1 MKKVNVKING
11 RMNKL
16 IAVLVVVLLVGIG
29 RLAWLQLIVGD
40 DLTAKFQFQ
49 SIREYKLQS
58 PRGGIYDRNGREL
71 AISVETKSLFVDPKM
86 VMENSENMSPQEAAA
101 LIAPLVDMKP
111 EEIMK
116 LIEGGGQFAWVKR
129 HLETD
134 TINRITEVRKTTK
147 IRGFEYYPEVKRYYP
162 LNSVAA
168 QVLGFVNQE
177 DKGIVGV
184 ENMYDNIL
192 KGSVTMQ
199 RVTVD
204 NLGRAIGESVHV
216 PKFIRDGKAI
226 YLTIDSQIQCIAE
239 AAMDEAMKEN
249 KTTKGAAIVVDPRTG
264 EILAMVSRP
273 TFDPNNLDKLE
284 NDRLIVSGITN
295 GYEPGSTFK
304 AIVAAMAIEEKV
316 VSPDEVFYDSGYI
329 EVSGH
334 RMQNWD
340 GEGHGNVTFTEI
352 IKNSLNT
359 GFAQVGLRLG
369 AHRLISYAEKFGF
382 NQATNIELPGEATG
396 FLFSSADDMIDSDIA
411 TMSIGQSILVTPIQ
425 VLMAVSS
432 LANEGVLLQPRII
445 REIKNAD
452 GSVYESHKE
461 NIVVRQTVSAE
472 TANTMKYLLEKVI
485 SEGGGGKA
493 KIPGYRVAGKTG
505 TAQKVENGVYKDG
518 EYIASFVGFVPVE
531 KPRLAVIVVIDN
543 PSGSS
548 YYGGQ
553 VAAPVAKKI
562 MHESL
567 RYLNVLPNETTAME
581 LPRHARQA
589 PEAMP
594 SVQEKSGLVLVPD
607 VRGKTMKEAMR
618 ALMAEGLTMIPEGT
632 GIAVS
637 QDITPYSSAQAGSAV
652 RVRFEPR

>member
-1 MKKVNVKING
+1 MKKTNLQINK
-11 RMNKL
+11 RTNKL
-16 IAVLVVVLLVGIG
+16 IFFLVFLLIIAVG
-29 RLAWLQLIVGD
+29 RLAWLQIVVGD
-40 DLTAKFQFQ
+40 DLTDKFHNM
-49 SIREYKLQS
+49 SMREYKLQS

-71 AISVETKSLFVDPKM
+71 AISIETKSLFVDPKV
-86 VMENSENMSPQEAAA
+86 VMENAENMSPQEAVS
-101 LIAPLVDMKP
+101 LIAPIVNMAP
-111 EEIMK
+111 EELMK
-116 LIEGGGQFAWVKR
+116 LIERGGQFAWVKR
-129 HLETD
+129 HLETNEIER
-134 TINRITEVRKTTK
+134 INEVRKNTK
-147 IRGFEYYPEVKRYYP
+147 IKGFAYYPEVKRYYP

-177 DKGIVGV
+177 DKGIIGV
-184 ENMYDNIL
+184 ENMYNDIL

-199 RVTVD
+199 KVTVD
-204 NLGRAIGESVHV
+204 NYGRTIGESVHV

-239 AAMDEAMKEN
+239 AAMDEAMTVN
-249 KTTKGAAIVVDPRTG
+249 KTNKGTIIVIDPKTG

-273 TFDPNNLDKLE
+273 TFDPNKLDKLE
-284 NDRLIVSGITN
+284 NDRLIVNGITH

-304 AIVAAMAIEEKV
+304 AVVAAMAIEEKV
-316 VSPDEVFYDSGYI
+316 VSPNEVFHDSGYI
-329 EVSGH
+329 KVSGH
-334 RMQNWD
+334 TMKNWD
-340 GEGHGNVTFTEI
+340 GKGHGNVTFTDI

-369 AHRLISYAEKFGF
+369 GDRLISYAKKFGF
-382 NQATNIELPGEATG
+382 GQETNIEMPGEERG
-396 FLFSSADDMIDSDIA
+396 FLFRSARDMVDSDIA

-472 TANTMKYLLEKVI
+472 TANTMKGLLEKVI
-485 SEGGGGKA
+485 SEGGGSKA
-493 KIPGYRVAGKTG
+493 QIPGYRVAGKTG
-505 TAQKVENGVYKDG
+505 TAQKVEKGVYKPG
-518 EYIASFVGFVPVE
+518 EYIASFVGFAPVE
-531 KPRLAVIVVIDN
+531 NPRLAVIVVIDT
-543 PSGSS
+543 PSGNS

-562 MHESL
+562 LHESM
-567 RYLNVLPNETTAME
+567 RYLNILPNETAITE
-581 LPRHARQA
+581 LPRNERQT
-589 PEAMP
+589 PQAMP
-594 SVQEKSGLVLVPD
+594 SVKEKKGLVTVPD
-607 VRGKTMKEAMR
+607 VRGKSMKEAMR
-618 ALMAEGLTMIPEGT
+618 ALMTAGLTMIPEGT

-637 QDITPYSSAQAGSAV
+637 QDITPFSSAQAGSAV

>member
-1 MKKVNVKING
+1 MKKSNVQING
-11 RMNKL
+11 RINKL
-16 IAVLVVVLLVGIG
+16 IAFLVFLLIVAVG
-29 RLAWLQLIVGD
+29 RLAWLQIVVGD
-40 DLTAKFQFQ
+40 DLTDKFHNM
-49 SIREYKLQS
+49 SMREYKLQS

-71 AISVETKSLFVDPKM
+71 AISIETKSLFVDPKV
-86 VMENSENMSPQEAAA
+86 VMENAENMSPQEAVS
-101 LIAPLVDMKP
+101 LIAPIVNMPP

-116 LIEGGGQFAWVKR
+116 LIERGGQFAWVKR
-129 HLETD
+129 HLETEE
-134 TINRITEVRKTTK
+134 INRINEVRKNTK
-147 IRGFEYYPEVKRYYP
+147 IKGFAYYPEVKRYYP

-177 DKGIVGV
+177 DKGIIGV
-184 ENMYDNIL
+184 ENMYNDIL
-192 KGSVTMQ
+192 KGSVMMQ
-199 RVTVD
+199 KVTVD
-204 NLGRAIGESVHV
+204 NYGRAIGESVHV

-239 AAMDEAMKEN
+239 AAMDEAMTVN
-249 KTTKGAAIVVDPRTG
+249 KTNKGTIIVVDPKTG

-273 TFDPNNLDKLE
+273 TFDPNKLDKLE
-284 NDRLIVSGITN
+284 NDRLIVNGITH

-304 AIVAAMAIEEKV
+304 AVVAAMAIEEKV
-316 VSPDEVFYDSGYI
+316 VSPNEVFYDSGYI

-334 RMQNWD
+334 RMKNWD
-340 GEGHGNVTFTEI
+340 GKGHGNVTFTDI

-369 AHRLISYAEKFGF
+369 GDRLISYAKKFGF
-382 NQATNIELPGEATG
+382 GQETNIEMPGEERG
-396 FLFSSADDMIDSDIA
+396 FLFRSARDMVDSDIA
-411 TMSIGQSILVTPIQ
+411 TMSIGHSILVTPIQ

-472 TANTMKYLLEKVI
+472 TANTMKGLLEKVI
-485 SEGGGGKA
+485 SEGGGSKA
-493 KIPGYRVAGKTG
+493 QIPGYRVAGKTG
-505 TAQKVENGVYKDG
+505 TAQKVENGAYKPG
-518 EYIASFVGFVPVE
+518 EYIASFVGFAPVE
-531 KPRLAVIVVIDN
+531 NPRLAVIVVIDN

-562 MHESL
+562 LHESM
-567 RYLNVLPNETTAME
+567 RYLNILPNETATTE
-581 LPRHARQA
+581 LPRNERQT
-589 PEAMP
+589 PKAMP
-594 SVQEKSGLVLVPD
+594 SVKEKKGLVMVPD

-618 ALMAEGLTMIPEGT
+618 ALMSEGLTMIPEGT

-637 QDITPYSSAQAGSAV
+637 QDITPFSSAQAGSAV

>member
-1 MKKVNVKING
+1 MKKVNAKINEKIT
-11 RMNKL
+11 KL
-16 IAVLVVVLLVGIG
+16 VILLVLVLIVSVG
-29 RLAWLQLIVGD
+29 RLAWLQLIEGD
-40 DLTAKFQFQ
+40 ELAAKFRFQ
-49 SIREYKLQS
+49 SMREYELQS

-71 AISVETKSLFVDPKM
+71 AISVETKSLFVDPKV
-86 VMENSENMSPQEAAA
+86 VMENSKNMAPQEAAE

-129 HLETD
+129 HLETE
-134 TINRITEVRKTTK
+134 TLERITEVRKNTK
-147 IRGFEYYPEVKRYYP
+147 IEGFAYYPEVKRYYP
-162 LNSVAA
+162 LNSAAA

-177 DKGIVGV
+177 DKGIVGI
-184 ENMYDNIL
+184 ENMYDDIL
-192 KGSVTMQ
+192 KGSVVMQ
-199 RVTVD
+199 KVTVD
-204 NLGRAIGESVHV
+204 RLGRAIGESVHL

-239 AAMDEAMKEN
+239 AAMDEAMQVN
-249 KTTKGAAIVVDPRTG
+249 KTTKGAAIVVDPKTG

-284 NDRLIVSGITN
+284 NERLLISGITH

-304 AIVAAMAIEEKV
+304 AIVAAAAIEEKV
-316 VSPDEVFYDSGYI
+316 VTPDEVLYDSGYI

-334 RMQNWD
+334 RMKNWD
-340 GEGHGNVTFTEI
+340 GESHGYVTFTEI

-396 FLFSSADDMIDSDIA
+396 FLFSSADDMINSDIA

-425 VLMAVSS
+425 VLMAVSA
-432 LANEGVLLQPRII
+432 LANDGVLLQPRIV

-461 NIVVRQTVSAE
+461 NIVVRQAVSTE

-485 SEGGGGKA
+485 SEGGGSKA
-493 KIPGYRVAGKTG
+493 QIPGYRVAGKTG

-518 EYIASFVGFVPVE
+518 EYIASFVGFAPVE
-531 KPRLAVIVVIDN
+531 KPRIAVIVVIDN

-553 VAAPVAKKI
+553 VAAPVAQKI
-562 MHESL
+562 MHETL
-567 RYLNVLPNETTAME
+567 RYLNVLPGEATEAE
-581 LPRHARQA
+581 LPRHMRQA
-589 PEAMP
+589 PQAMP

-618 ALMAEGLTMIPEGT
+618 ALMSEGLTMIPEGT

-637 QDITPYSSAQAGSAV
+637 QDITPYSSAEAGSAV

>member
-1 MKKVNVKING
+1 MKKINTKINI

-16 IAVLVVVLLVGIG
+16 IAIMVIVLIVAVG
-29 RLAWLQLIVGD
+29 RLAWLQLVVGD
-40 DLTAKFQFQ
+40 DMTARFQFQ

-71 AISVETKSLFVDPKM
+71 AISVETKSLFVDPKL
-86 VMENSENMSPQEAAA
+86 VMENSKNMAPREAAE
-101 LIAPLVDMKP
+101 LIAPIVEMHPDD
-111 EEIMK
+111 IMK

-134 TINRITEVRKTTK
+134 TINRINEVRKNTK

-168 QVLGFVNQE
+168 QILGFVNQE
-177 DKGIVGV
+177 DKGIVGI
-184 ENMYDNIL
+184 ENLYDDIL
-192 KGSVTMQ
+192 KGSVSMQ
-199 RVTVD
+199 KVTVD
-204 NLGRAIGESVHV
+204 HNGRAIGESVHL

-239 AAMDEAMKEN
+239 AAMDEAMIVN
-249 KTTKGAAIVVDPRTG
+249 KTKKGAAIVVDPRTG

-273 TFDPNNLDKLE
+273 TFDPNKLDKLE
-284 NDRLIVSGITN
+284 NDRLVVSGITH

-304 AIVAAMAIEEKV
+304 SVVAAMAIEEKV
-316 VSPDEVFYDSGYI
+316 VSPDEVFHDSGYI

-334 RMQNWD
+334 RMKNWD
-340 GEGHGNVTFTEI
+340 GKAHGNVTFTDI

-359 GFAQVGLRLG
+359 GFARVGLRLG
-369 AHRLISYAEKFGF
+369 GDRLLSYAEKFGF
-382 NQATNIELPGEATG
+382 NRRTNIELPGEAKG
-396 FLFSSADDMIDSDIA
+396 FLFRSADDMVDSDIA

-432 LANEGVLLQPRII
+432 LANDGVLLQPRIV

-452 GSVYESHKE
+452 GSVYESHKD
-461 NIVVRQTVSAE
+461 NIVVRQTVSAQ
-472 TANTMKYLLEKVI
+472 TANTMKVLLEKVI
-485 SEGGGGKA
+485 SEGGGSKA
-493 KIPGYRVAGKTG
+493 QIPGYRVAGKTG

-518 EYIASFVGFVPVE
+518 EYIASFVGFAPVE

-543 PSGSS
+543 PSGNS

-567 RYLNVLPNETTAME
+567 RYLNILPNETTSTV
-581 LPRHARQA
+581 LPRNERQT
-589 PEAMP
+589 PKAMP
-594 SVQEKSGLVLVPD
+594 SVKEKSGLVMVPD

-618 ALMAEGLTMIPEGT
+618 VLMTAGLTMIPEGT
-632 GIAVS
+632 GISVS
-637 QDITPYSSAQAGSAV
+637 QDITPYSSAKAGSAV